1 MVERYWRKIESI
13 ENDIENSM
21 QISSILLRLK
31 GYDEKLS
38 DLSKIDTNKN
48 DISSNLEKINTNK
61 NDISNNLEKIN
72 DIKSDMTI
80 KIKKNIFDKTYV
92 IPNKTISFNGN
103 KRFKIFSETIHVN
116 YTDNGIFYI
125 NSNYNYS
132 YRNSIN
138 KFTHIY
144 KIYDYNFKLLKEL
157 ELYHKNNLND
167 SVIQEKI
174 KFKAKN
180 NSKFL
185 IDIFLV
191 NNEWDIDTIDLFDY
205 NSIRFVYNDEINS
218 FLMNINQGIITANE
232 NNISSN

>member
-1 MVERYWRKIESI
+1 MVDRYWWKIESI

-21 QISSILLRLK
+21 QISSILLKLK

-61 NDISNNLEKIN
+61 SNISSNLGKINANKSNISSNLGKINTNKNDISNNLEKIN

-80 KIKKNIFDKTYV
+80 KIKKDIFDKTYV

-116 YTDNGIFYI
+116 YTNNGIFYI
-125 NSNYNYS
+125 NSNHNYS
-132 YRNSIN
+132 YKNNIN
-138 KFTHIY
+138 KFSHIY
-144 KIYDYNFKLLKEL
+144 KIYDYNFKLFKEL

-174 KFKAKN
+174 
-180 NSKFL
+180 
-185 IDIFLV
+185 
-191 NNEWDIDTIDLFDY
+191 
-205 NSIRFVYNDEINS
+205 
-218 FLMNINQGIITANE
+218 
-232 NNISSN
+232 